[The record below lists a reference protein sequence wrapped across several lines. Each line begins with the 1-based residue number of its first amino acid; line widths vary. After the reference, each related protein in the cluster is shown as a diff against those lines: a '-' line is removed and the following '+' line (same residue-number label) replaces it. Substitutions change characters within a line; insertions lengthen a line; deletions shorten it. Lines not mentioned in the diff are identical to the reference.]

1 MNKQEFLNLSFDLWS
16 DRGSRSEISQLE
28 QLNYWLDRP
37 VYTEGV
43 VLYEQLIGAGFL
55 LTMLKRG
62 PDDYNRQR
70 LTDALQ
76 AKRDELASALRARQL
91 AYPEPIVQ
99 AKADEKLLLDERT
112 VMKERFRMKLNS
124 GSTGDEETEVW
135 AFRVLD
141 IRDQLGEI
149 YGQRDFFDQHGYLP
163 DLASIAPEQSL
174 ADLLKRRNTLRT
186 YVTRYRNRLQQPL
199 ITDEQQQS
207 WVQLLQQYQSELHQ
221 VDQQLTALT
230 NDGNLILD

>member
-1 MNKQEFLNLSFDLWS
+1 MNRQELSTLALDLWS
-16 DRGSRSEISQLE
+16 DRGSHSEINQLE
-28 QLNYWLDRP
+28 QLSHWLDRP

-76 AKRDELASALRARQL
+76 AKRDELASTLRARQL
-91 AYPEPIVQ
+91 AYPEPIVA

-112 VMKERFRMKLNS
+112 VTKERFRMKLNS
-124 GSTGDEETEVW
+124 GSTGDEETEEW

-141 IRDQLGEI
+141 IRDQLGAI
-149 YGQRDFFDQHGYLP
+149 YGERDFFDQHGYLP
-163 DLASIAPEQSL
+163 EVTSIDPEQNQ

-186 YVTRYRNRLQQPL
+186 YVTRYKNRLQQPL

-230 NDGNLILD
+230 NDGNPILD